1 MLTYISLAW
10 AEMRM
15 IMAYILWNFDL
26 LGLESDSQNWIERQ
40 KIYSLWEK
48 PPLNVEIS
56 ARQHKDE

>member
-1 MLTYISLAW
+1 
-10 AEMRM
+10 M

-48 PPLNVEIS
+48 PPLNIKIS
-56 ARQHKDE
+56 VR

>member
-1 MLTYISLAW
+1 
-10 AEMRM
+10 M

-48 PPLNVEIS
+48 PPLNVKIS
-56 ARQHKDE
+56 VRQHKDE